1 MAEKKFHSPAG
12 VITDDAVAADHDSA
26 QAFDRALVGARG
38 VYYRDGFRVRF
49 LDYGLLERVFIRVQ
63 AVNGRMCCGNATFEY
78 CRLVFVSGGK
88 EVADYMSEK
97 ASAMDAALARIAA
110 CAPTLAIGFVS
121 GN

>member
-1 MAEKKFHSPAG
+1 MSEKKFAGLTGTVEDPA
-12 VITDDAVAADHDSA
+12 VSADYENA
-26 QAFDRALVGARG
+26 EQFDRLRVGKRG